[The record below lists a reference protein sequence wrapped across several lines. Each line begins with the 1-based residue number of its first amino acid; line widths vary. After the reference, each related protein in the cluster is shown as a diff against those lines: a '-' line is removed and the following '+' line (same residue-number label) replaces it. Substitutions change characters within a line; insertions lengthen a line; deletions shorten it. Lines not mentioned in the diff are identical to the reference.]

1 MDNKIDELEY
11 LMNPVMYHKWTT
23 NTETKDKSTYTNDL
37 KFYKKRIIQLTK
49 DMLKGESVS
58 NPLDKAFKDYT
69 RSCIAYLKSLDR
81 KDILQEDYKELELPE
96 DDHDTSILDIDPNE
110 DIINPEYK
118 NSKAVIS
125 DFFDIKRIP
134 TKKPEEF
141 KFPNK
146 KDLELKTPELKVKGV
161 KKKVKKK
168 KKKAKNT
175 VVQTSENK

>member
-11 LMNPVMYHKWTT
+11 LMNPVLYHRWS
-23 NTETKDKSTYTNDL
+23 NNVETKEKSTYENDL

-49 DMLKGESVS
+49 DMIKGESLS

-69 RSCIAYLKSLDR
+69 RSCISYIKSLDR
-81 KDILQEDYKELELPE
+81 KDIIQEDYKELELPE
-96 DDHDTSILDIDPNE
+96 EENDTSILDIDPNE
-110 DIINPEYK
+110 AIINPEYK
-118 NSKAVIS
+118 NNKSVIS
-125 DFFDIKRIP
+125 DFLDIKRIS

-168 KKKAKNT
+168 KQKKKSGEKA
-175 VVQTSENK
+175 SENK

>member
-96 DDHDTSILDIDPNE
+96 DDHDFI
-110 DIINPEYK
+110 
-118 NSKAVIS
+118 
-125 DFFDIKRIP
+125 
-134 TKKPEEF
+134 
-141 KFPNK
+141 
-146 KDLELKTPELKVKGV
+146 
-161 KKKVKKK
+161 
-168 KKKAKNT
+168 
-175 VVQTSENK
+175 